1 MTIRKA
7 VVTGA
12 TGFIGS
18 ALCKRLINSGVAVH
32 AVSRTPPAA
41 LSARPGQPELS
52 NVEETRDANI
62 TWWKA
67 DISEIDAARKIIQT
81 VLPDVTFHLAS
92 LVTGARGLE
101 FVLPTC
107 RNNFL
112 AALNVLIASAESN
125 PGRVILSNSFEEP
138 DAENPIPC
146 SPYAAA
152 KSCSS
157 AYAQMLHTLYRL
169 PVVTAKIYM
178 VYGPGQTDHT
188 KLIPYVTRSL
198 LQGEPVKLSSGARSV
213 DWIYIDD
220 VVEGLIRCAE
230 TPGIDGA
237 EVELG
242 SGEFHSIRT
251 VVQEL
256 FEILKS
262 PNPPN
267 FGTLPDRPLE
277 RMKKADIA
285 QSAKL
290 IGWVPRTEI
299 GAGLRS
305 TVDWY
310 RREMGLNEPENRA

>member
-1 MTIRKA
+1 MVGSMKKT

-18 ALCKRLINSGVAVH
+18 TLCERLIRNGVAVH
-32 AVSRTPPAA
+32 AISRNPPA
-41 LSARPGQPELS
+41 LIDRSHSPVTSIPE
-52 NVEETRDANI
+52 EESEI

-67 DISEIDAARKIIQT
+67 DVTDIDAVRKVIQA
-81 VLPDVTFHLAS
+81 VRPDVTFHLAS
-92 LVTGARGLE
+92 LVTGARALE

-112 AALNVLIASAESN
+112 AALNVLIASAEN
-125 PGRVILSNSFEEP
+125 GTGRVILSNSFEEP
-138 DAENPIPC
+138 DPANPIPC

-157 AYAQMLHTLYRL
+157 NYAQMFHSLYQL
-169 PVVTAKIYM
+169 PIVTAKIYM
-178 VYGPGQTDHT
+178 VYGPRQTDHA

-198 LQGEPVKLSSGARSV
+198 LQGEPVKLSSGSRSV

-220 VVEGLIRCAE
+220 VVEGLIRCAQ
-230 TPGIDGA
+230 TPGIEGA

-251 VVQEL
+251 VVEEL
-256 FEILKS
+256 FDILKS
-262 PNPPN
+262 PTPPA
-267 FGTLPDRPLE
+267 FGTLPDRPSE
-277 RMKKADIA
+277 RLKKADIA

-290 IGWVPRTEI
+290 IGWTPQTELR
-299 GAGLRS
+299 AGLRS

-310 RREMGLNEPENRA
+310 RQQMNVG